1 MGDARKLK
9 VGDRVS
15 ILPRRL
21 NRGIET
27 SVVVGIG
34 PRARIVSQT
43 PIYIKLDSNGKQV
56 SAPAILVTTG
66 PISN

>member
-15 ILPRRL
+15 ILPRIL
-21 NRGIET
+21 NIGIET
-27 SVVVGIG
+27 GVVVGIG
-34 PRARIVSQT
+34 PRARTVSQT

-56 SAPAILVTTG
+56 SAPAVLVTIG
-66 PISN
+66 PLSN